1 MSEQQTSHSLR
12 LFALWALVGLLLVA
26 LAGILAWTSPRFGY
40 DVLVRDMPV
49 LQLSGGLIFA
59 GLVFLVLT
67 WLIPATLR
75 KSGPK
80 PTGLLVLVVMVG
92 LAMRLA
98 LLTSE
103 PALEDDYQ
111 RYLWDGGMT
120 AHGMNPYATSPADA
134 AKADPDMTTIGA
146 LARDSGLLI
155 GRVNHP
161 ELRTLYPPVTQAVFA
176 LSHMIKPWSLIA
188 WRAVLLAF
196 DAATAALLFAILL
209 ALGRSPL
216 WAALY
221 WWNPVAVKE
230 LVNSAHME
238 AIVAALIVGALFLAI
253 RKRPVWATVALSLA
267 AGAKIWPIIFLP
279 LVWRPL
285 LSEPRRLMAAIIVTG
300 LIGSACAYPLITAGL
315 DQSSGLV
322 AYANEWR
329 TNNAL
334 MPRLEDAVS
343 WLLNTIGITA
353 VSAPLATR
361 GLLATV
367 LALVILVL
375 SWRPHRDAD
384 DLVVRWT
391 IVAAT
396 MFLVSPA
403 QFPWYFLW
411 VLPFLALTPVFGL
424 LLATATL
431 PLYYSAFHFM
441 SRDSLP
447 TYSDGL
453 VWLVWIPVWVALAIE
468 FWPRNRSDSQSEAK
482 TAQWS

>member
-1 MSEQQTSHSLR
+1 MRLKNASTSISLR
-12 LFALWALVGLLLVA
+12 LFGLWTLVGAILVV
-26 LAGILAWTSPRFGY
+26 LAGTLAWNSPRFGY

-49 LQLSGGLIFA
+49 LELSGGLIFA
-59 GLVFLVLT
+59 GLVFLLLT
-67 WLIPATLR
+67 LLIPATLR
-75 KSGPK
+75 KTGSK
-80 PTGLLVLVVMVG
+80 PAGILVLMVLVG
-92 LAMRLA
+92 IAMRLA

-111 RYLWDGGMT
+111 RYLWDGGVT
-120 AHGMNPYATSPADA
+120 AHGMNPYAISPADA
-134 AKADPDMTTIGA
+134 AKADPDLTVIGA

-176 LSHMIKPWSLIA
+176 ISHMIKPWSLIA
-188 WRAVLLAF
+188 WRGVLLAF
-196 DAATAALLFAILL
+196 DIATAALLVTILL

-238 AIVAALIVGALFLAI
+238 AIVAALVVGGLYLAI
-253 RKRPVWATVALSLA
+253 RKRSVWATVALALA
-267 AGAKIWPIIFLP
+267 AGAKIWPVIFMP

-285 LSEPRRLMAAIIVTG
+285 LGAPRKLIAAI
-300 LIGSACAYPLITAGL
+300 LITAVIGILCAYPLITAGL

-334 MPRLEDAVS
+334 MPRLENAVS
-343 WLLNTIGITA
+343 WLLETVGLTV

-361 GLLATV
+361 GLLASV
-367 LALVILVL
+367 LAFVILVV
-375 SWRPHRDAD
+375 SWRPYRDAD

-403 QFPWYFLW
+403 QFPWYFIW

-424 LLATATL
+424 LVATATL

-441 SRDSLP
+441 SRGSLSL
-447 TYSDGL
+447 YSDGF

-468 FWPRNRSDSQSEAK
+468 FWPRGRSDSQSEAK
-482 TAQWS
+482 TA

>member
-1 MSEQQTSHSLR
+1 MR
-12 LFALWALVGLLLVA
+12 LLTPWVAVGAMLVA
-26 LAGILAWTSPRFGY
+26 LAGTLAWYSPRFGY

-49 LQLSGGLIFA
+49 LELSGGLIFA
-59 GLVFLVLT
+59 GLVFLLLA
-67 WLIPATLR
+67 WLIPSTIRQA
-75 KSGPK
+75 GPK
-80 PTGLLVLVVMVG
+80 PTGILVLIVMVG
-92 LAMRLA
+92 IAMRLA
-98 LLTSE
+98 LITSE

-111 RYLWDGGMT
+111 RYLWDGGVT
-120 AHGMNPYATSPADA
+120 AQGVNPYATSPADA
-134 AKADPDMTTIGA
+134 AKADPDMTVIGA

-176 LSHMIKPWSLIA
+176 ISHIIKPWSLIA
-188 WRAVLLAF
+188 WRGVLLAF
-196 DAATAALLFAILL
+196 DVATAILLVAILL

-238 AIVAALIVGALFLAI
+238 AIVAALVVGGLFLAI
-253 RKRPVWATVALSLA
+253 RKRPLWATVVLSLA
-267 AGAKIWPIIFLP
+267 AGAKIWPVVFLP

-285 LSEPRRLMAAIIVTG
+285 LGAPRQLISTIAITG
-300 LIGSACAYPLITAGL
+300 IIGILCAYPLVTAGL

-334 MPRLEDAVS
+334 MPGLENAVS
-343 WLLNTIGITA
+343 WLLDAVGITVVPA
-353 VSAPLATR
+353 ALVTR
-361 GLLATV
+361 GLLASV
-367 LALVILVL
+367 LTLVILGL

-411 VLPFLALTPVFGL
+411 VLPFLVLRPVFGL

-441 SRDSLP
+441 SRGSLSL
-447 TYSDGL
+447 YSDGF

-468 FWPRNRSDSQSEAK
+468 FWSRNRSGSQPEAK

>member
-1 MSEQQTSHSLR
+1 M
-12 LFALWALVGLLLVA
+12 LVA
-26 LAGILAWTSPRFGY
+26 LAGALAWNSPRFGY

-49 LQLSGGLIFA
+49 LELSGGLIFA
-59 GLVFLVLT
+59 GLVFLLLT

-75 KSGPK
+75 KAEPK
-80 PTGLLVLVVMVG
+80 PTGLIALIVIVG
-92 LAMRLA
+92 IAMRMA

-120 AHGMNPYATSPADA
+120 AHGLNPYATSPADA
-134 AKADPDMTTIGA
+134 AKADPDMTVIGA

-176 LSHMIKPWSLIA
+176 ISHMIKPWSLVA
-188 WRAVLLAF
+188 WRGVLLAF
-196 DAATAALLFAILL
+196 DIATAALLVAILL

-238 AIVAALIVGALFLAI
+238 AIVAGLVVGGLFLAI
-253 RKRPVWATVALSLA
+253 RKRLIWATVALALA
-267 AGAKIWPIIFLP
+267 AGAKIWPVVFMP

-285 LSEPRRLMAAIIVTG
+285 LGAPRKIIAAI
-300 LIGSACAYPLITAGL
+300 LITAVIGILCAYPLITAGL

-334 MPRLEDAVS
+334 MPRLENAVS
-343 WLLNTIGITA
+343 WLLETVGLAA

-361 GLLATV
+361 GLLASV
-367 LALVILVL
+367 LALVILGV
-375 SWRPHRDAD
+375 SWRPYRDAD

-391 IVAAT
+391 IVAAA

-403 QFPWYFLW
+403 QFPWYFIW

-424 LLATATL
+424 LVATATL

-441 SRDSLP
+441 SRGSLSL
-447 TYSDGL
+447 YSDGF

-482 TAQWS
+482 TTQWS